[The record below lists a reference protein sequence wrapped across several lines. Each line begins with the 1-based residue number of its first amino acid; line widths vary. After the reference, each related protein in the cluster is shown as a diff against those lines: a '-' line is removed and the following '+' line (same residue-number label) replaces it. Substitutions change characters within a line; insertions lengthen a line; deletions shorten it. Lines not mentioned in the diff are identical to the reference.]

1 MKNYNTVEIQNLL
14 NGAKSA
20 LVVVPQISIDAIGAA
35 LSLALSLKKKNIE
48 TSVYCPQNT
57 DNNYSKL
64 SGLDLLTVKIES
76 SDLIVSVNHPL
87 DQIEKVSYNDDG
99 GRLNLVVQ
107 TKEGSGKIDNENID
121 IQSQSSAADVCFML
135 GDEASLGEN
144 AKIVNKGNWIFI
156 SPIKVTKTWAKAALI
171 DPDAPYCEIF
181 TFLLPMIG
189 LPLDMDSGKNLL
201 IGLRVSTQSFAVNV
215 SPESFEA
222 GAICLRATQPPLD
235 TVQPSA
241 DVPAQMPTQSPA
253 QQLTQSVQPSVQVP
267 AQMPTQAPAPVVNQ
281 TPISAVEKAG
291 SFAPGTKPG
300 QNKPNPVGMS

>member
-1 MKNYNTVEIQNLL
+1 MKNYNITEIKNLL
-14 NGAKSA
+14 NGAKTA

-35 LSLALSLKKKNIE
+35 LGLALSLKKKNIE

-64 SGLDLLTVKIES
+64 SGLDLLTDKIES
-76 SDLIVSVNHPL
+76 NDLIVSVNHPL

-99 GRLNLVVQ
+99 GHLNLVVQ
-107 TKEGSGKIDNENID
+107 TKEGSEKIDNNNIA
-121 IQSQSSAADVCFML
+121 IQSQSSASDICFML
-135 GDEASLGEN
+135 GDEISLGEN
-144 AKIVNKGNWIFI
+144 AKIVNKGNWVFI
-156 SPIKVTKTWAKAALI
+156 SPIEATKSWAKATLV

-181 TFLLPMIG
+181 TFLLPMLD

-222 GAICLRATQPPLD
+222 GAMCLRATQPPPA
-235 TVQPSA
+235 TVQPTA
-241 DVPAQMPTQSPA
+241 TVPAQMPVTA
-253 QQLTQSVQPSVQVP
+253 QPTATIP
-267 AQMPTQAPAPVVNQ
+267 AQMPVQTPAPVVNQ
-281 TPISAVEKAG
+281 TPISAVEKTG

>member
-1 MKNYNTVEIQNLL
+1 MR
-14 NGAKSA
+14 KS
-20 LVVVPQISIDAIGAA
+20 G
-35 LSLALSLKKKNIE
+35 
-48 TSVYCPQNT
+48 
-57 DNNYSKL
+57 
-64 SGLDLLTVKIES
+64 
-76 SDLIVSVNHPL
+76 
-87 DQIEKVSYNDDG
+87 
-99 GRLNLVVQ
+99 
-107 TKEGSGKIDNENID
+107 
-121 IQSQSSAADVCFML
+121 
-135 GDEASLGEN
+135 
-144 AKIVNKGNWIFI
+144 
-156 SPIKVTKTWAKAALI
+156 
-171 DPDAPYCEIF
+171 YCEIF